1 MAKLFCIFTVLAL
14 VFLLIIEFFG
24 LRGTTNPIGYLVV
37 LGFVISSIGS
47 ASALVAHIV
56 ASKKG

>member
-1 MAKLFCIFTVLAL
+1 MNKLFCIFTVLAL
-14 VFLLIIEFFG
+14 AFLLIIELFG
-24 LRGTTNPIGYLVV
+24 LRGTISPSGYLVV
-37 LGFVISSIGS
+37 LGFVISTIGS

>member
-1 MAKLFCIFTVLAL
+1 MAKLFCILTVLAL

-24 LRGTTNPIGYLVV
+24 LRGTTNPGGYIIV

-47 ASALVAHIV
+47 VSALVAHIV
-56 ASKKG
+56 ASK